1 MRTTTLLTRPV
12 LLPLAAC
19 AVPLAACAV
28 PQAGGGAPPLQA
40 DSLGRAGEERRADL
54 IHLELEVRVDPRERL
69 VEGVS
74 SSWFRGLR
82 ASVQELRL
90 HAVGLEVLGV
100 EDAAGRE
107 LTFRVEGEEL
117 RVELAA
123 PLRRGE
129 EEVLR
134 VRYRARPQTGL
145 HFREARRFGS
155 APLAFSQGQPN
166 DHRHWLP
173 LWDEPNDRAT
183 LEVRARVPEDLEAL
197 ANGRLVGA
205 ERHDDGTRTWHW
217 RLDEEVPTYLLGLAV
232 GRFDR
237 VRDAAGE
244 VELEYAVPAG
254 AGEERAR
261 RAFGETPAMLAWMEE
276 HLQEPFPYARYGQVA
291 LEGFVT
297 GGMENATL
305 TFVHDP
311 IVCDEGEALDLGHWP
326 RRLVAHELAHQ
337 WFGDLVTCW
346 GWRDL
351 WLNEA
356 FASWMELAWLGQ
368 AAGEPTRRLALEECA
383 ERFLRSA
390 DPRMPLSA
398 GWRVAGACPDAA
410 HHVYTKG
417 PWVIE
422 MLRRA
427 VGPEDFDRAVA
438 HYLDRHAG
446 GFVETA
452 DLVRAVFD
460 TSGHN
465 LRPLVQQWVEG
476 GGAPRLE
483 VRQEERGDALRLT
496 LRQVQQVDEL
506 VPLFRLAVVVEV
518 VTDRGR
524 GRHRVELTERE
535 AVADLPLEGRLLDV
549 VVDPDGDLLM
559 ELDHLKPVG
568 QWVVQAMDGGQLG
581 DPGPGAA
588 SVRSWRAVPA
598 LAAAAAGSDP
608 AGLARDALLGLLA
621 FHAEPA
627 LRARAARAVPSSP
640 EAREAWV
647 AAAAQDEDA
656 LVRRACLERL
666 ERSVSSTSARGGL
679 TAAQRARLEGRLGAE
694 PSPRAQELL
703 ERLLGSRP

>member
-1 MRTTTLLTRPV
+1 MRTLTLLTRLAPLV
-12 LLPLAAC
+12 LAAC
-19 AVPLAACAV
+19 AAPR
-28 PQAGGGAPPLQA
+28 AGGGADLLQA

-54 IHLELEVRVDPRERL
+54 THLEVEVRVDPRERT

-82 ASVQELRL
+82 SSVDELRL
-90 HAVGLEVLGV
+90 HAAGLEVLGI
-100 EDAAGRE
+100 EDASGRE
-107 LTFRVEGEEL
+107 LRFRVEGEEL
-117 RVELAA
+117 QVELAA

-129 EEVLR
+129 EEVVR
-134 VRYRARPQTGL
+134 VRYRARPETGL
-145 HFREARRFGS
+145 HFREARRFS
-155 APLAFSQGQPN
+155 AEPVPLAFSQGQPN

-183 LEVRARVPEDLEAL
+183 LEVRARVPEEFEAL
-197 ANGRLVGA
+197 ANGRLVAA
-205 ERHDDGTRTWHW
+205 ERHADGTRTWHW

-237 VRDAAGE
+237 VRDAVGE

-254 AGEERAR
+254 AGEDRAR

-291 LEGFVT
+291 LEGFVI

-460 TSGHN
+460 TTGHN

-483 VRQEERGDALRLT
+483 VRQEERGDALHLV
-496 LRQVQQVDEL
+496 LRQVQEVDDL
-506 VPLFRLAVVVEV
+506 VPLFRLEVEVEV
-518 VTDRGR
+518 VTGSGR
-524 GRHRVELTERE
+524 GRHRIELAGRE
-535 AVADLPLEGRLLDV
+535 AAVDLPLDGTLLDV

-559 ELDHLKPVG
+559 ELDHLKPVD
-568 QWVVQAMDGGQLG
+568 QWVVQAMDGGELR
-581 DPGPGAA
+581 DPSPGAA

-598 LAAAAAGSDP
+598 LASAAAGSDP
-608 AGLARDALLGLLA
+608 AGYARDALLGLLA

-627 LRARAARAVPSSP
+627 LRTRAARAVPASP
-640 EAREAWV
+640 EARDAWV
-647 AAAAQDEDA
+647 AAAVEDDDA

-666 ERSVSSTSARGGL
+666 VRSASAGALRGGL
-679 TAAQRARLEGRLGAE
+679 TESQRARLEERLGSE
-694 PSPRAQELL
+694 PSPRARQALGQ
-703 ERLLGSRP
+703 LLGVRP